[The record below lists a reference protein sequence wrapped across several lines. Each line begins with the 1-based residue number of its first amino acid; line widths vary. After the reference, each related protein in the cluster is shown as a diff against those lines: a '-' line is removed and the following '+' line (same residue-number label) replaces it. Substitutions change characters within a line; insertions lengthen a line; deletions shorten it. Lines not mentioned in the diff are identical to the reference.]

1 MTRRAGGDAGGRV
14 WTGLLLMASAT
25 LCGAQG
31 AGPQFQ
37 ERLFTT
43 PAERRM
49 LDRLRESAQEGGAPA
64 APRPAPVVAEPE
76 PPADPVRLDGVVMRS
91 GGPDT
96 VWVDGEP
103 VPSRAGTVSPELRI
117 ERGADDAGT
126 VTLRARGA
134 SQAVRLKPGQRY
146 DPGTGRVTEAFHTA
160 AEPRGVTSGE
170 Q

>member
-1 MTRRAGGDAGGRV
+1 MTRRAAGVAGVRI
-14 WTGLLLMASAT
+14 WSGLLLMASAN
-25 LCGAQG
+25 LCGAQD

-49 LDRLRESAQEGGAPA
+49 LDRLRESVQEGGAPA

-76 PPADPVRLDGVVMRS
+76 PPAEPIRVDGVVMRS

-103 VPSRAGTVSPELRI
+103 VPSRAGTVSPDLRI
-117 ERGADDAGT
+117 ERGADGAGT

-134 SQAVRLKPGQRY
+134 SRTVRLKPGQRY
-146 DPGTGRVTEAFHTA
+146 DPSTGRVTEAFHTA
-160 AEPRGVTSGE
+160 AEPRGVPSSE

>member
-1 MTRRAGGDAGGRV
+1 
-14 WTGLLLMASAT
+14 MASAN
-25 LCGAQG
+25 LCGAQD

-49 LDRLRESAQEGGAPA
+49 LDRLRESVPEGGAPA
-64 APRPAPVVAEPE
+64 VRRPAPVVAEPE
-76 PPADPVRLDGVVMRS
+76 PPADPVRVDGLVLRS
-91 GGPDT
+91 GGPNT
-96 VWVDGEP
+96 VWLDGKP
-103 VPSRAGTVSPELRI
+103 VPSRPGAVSPDLRI

-126 VTLRARGA
+126 VILRARGA
-134 SQAVRLKPGQRY
+134 SRTVRLKPGQRY

-160 AEPRGVTSGE
+160 AGSRGVKSNE